1 MNRPQDHDG
10 DGGQMVGLP
19 ELQLRYEPGVSPM
32 INVSIGDRR
41 LRLTTA
47 QARQFARALGDA
59 ADETDGLVDRFARLL
74 PGDPISHADQLAL
87 PDAGGGK
94 TAR

>member
-10 DGGQMVGLP
+10 DGGQVAGLP

-32 INVSIGDRR
+32 ITISIGDRL

-47 QARQFARALGDA
+47 QARQVARALCDA

-74 PGDPISHADQLAL
+74 PGDPASGPDQLAL

-94 TAR
+94 PA